1 MEEMDRYYQILSLK
15 SGASK
20 EEVIEAYKDLLMK
33 WHAYYKS
40 HDTETI
46 EIMAKEMLENVE
58 EAYIKLMFFIERSE
72 KVLK

>member
-15 SGASK
+15 PGASK
-20 EEVIEAYKDLLMK
+20 EEVIEAYKDLLMR
-33 WHAYYKS
+33 WHRYRS
-40 HDTETI
+40 HDTDTI
-46 EIMAKEMLENVE
+46 QIIAKEMLEEIE

>member
-1 MEEMDRYYQILSLK
+1 MEKMDRYYQILSLEP
-15 SGASK
+15 GASK
-20 EEVIEAYKDLLMK
+20 EEVIEAYEDLLMR
-33 WHAYYKS
+33 WHAYRS

-46 EIMAKEMLENVE
+46 EIMAKEMLKEVE